1 MFSRAIGNTRGGQSD
16 WAIRV
21 DATETG
27 CPERMKRLA
36 LYAYIHKYVYPYL
49 YIEQYA
55 RLMTGFGQT
64 IPRPKRLTSLPLI
77 GNDID
82 K

>member
-1 MFSRAIGNTRGGQSD
+1 MFLRTIGNTMGGQSD

-21 DATETG
+21 DA
-27 CPERMKRLA
+27 
-36 LYAYIHKYVYPYL
+36 YIYVHPYL

-64 IPRPKRLTSLPLI
+64 IPRPKSLTSQPLI

-82 K
+82 T

>member
-36 LYAYIHKYVYPYL
+36 LYKYVNPYL

-64 IPRPKRLTSLPLI
+64 IPRPKRLTSLPLS